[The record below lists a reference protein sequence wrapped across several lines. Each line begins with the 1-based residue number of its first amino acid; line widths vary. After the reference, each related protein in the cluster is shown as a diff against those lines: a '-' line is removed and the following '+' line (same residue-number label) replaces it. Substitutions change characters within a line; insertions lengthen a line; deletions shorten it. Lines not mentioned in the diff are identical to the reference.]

1 MPTVVRPSLQAGHNL
16 HGLATITQRVQ
27 AEYVEMPGLC
37 LTLAQA
43 SRLLGVERQT
53 CHAILRSFVE
63 TGFLRES
70 AGRFVRV

>member
-1 MPTVVRPSLQAGHNL
+1 MPTVVRPSLQAGQNL
-16 HGLATITQRVQ
+16 QGLAPITQRVE

-43 SRLLGVERQT
+43 SRLFGLDKQT
-53 CHAILRSFVE
+53 CQTILKSFVQ

-70 AGRFVRV
+70 AGRFLRV